1 MKKIWGPEK
10 ICIYKK
16 KSWEQFTFVSM
27 YYKRHPN
34 FFSLGLGSFIS
45 GENRWDYLLRPMTS
59 HFFRVLF
66 WLQLVWNG
74 IETFWSMAF
83 LFLFAWV
90 IKRLIFQF
98 DYFCSFVYLFIAKGF
113 LSTSSTFLS
122 TYVMM
127 TVNREK
133 RHFCNKNLNGNQRNV
148 TFVKKCY

>member
-1 MKKIWGPEK
+1 
-10 ICIYKK
+10 
-16 KSWEQFTFVSM
+16 M

-122 TYVMM
+122 TSWWRSIV
-127 TVNREK
+127 K
-133 RHFCNKNLNGNQRNV
+133 RGIFVIKTSTGIKGMLHLLKNVINTSLKFQC
-148 TFVKKCY
+148 FEFDMVKLWKLWHSSC